1 MSNRHFEWFKKHET
15 DDEVQHKL
23 QRLYSLVCDRL
34 ALTLDSGFIAAAMAA
49 NPAEARRDP
58 VSRLAHQLF
67 TYKLAMPS
75 GAWGLLGLGLLHSV
89 LQEVAREDG
98 KKPVPVHIPRT
109 EAHDLDGLASRL
121 LLPEVDQKDVRRAA
135 AFVEY
140 LLKTQGPRGFIKF
153 GREMGINGAV
163 DGASRVA
170 AGVSAGALELKWQE
184 EAIKSGTPR
193 KGPVH
198 LVLWVA
204 RAAAQHKLLL
214 FWFLVAN
221 AVQILYAVN
230 VPVWLQALFDQG
242 IKPSNV
248 GVIRTYLTYLAL
260 GFMAASGF
268 GVVLDYTV
276 AKLGPRILNDLRGRM
291 FLKINNI
298 DARELA
304 SSSTDEIIA
313 YFSND
318 ITVVEKA
325 VIWAVPGLF
334 SKGLMLV
341 GSVVVAFTLD
351 RQLAAATLVALV
363 IAFWLPRGFSR
374 RAVRFNYERGA
385 EDARLAHIVKE
396 TLLMQRV
403 IRIFGL
409 RNLQSKLFSG
419 QLGQLFTASNEQYF
433 SSGLVG
439 RMTSFGV
446 SAAQLIVI
454 GLGAVQ
460 SVDGLVSSGTIVA
473 FITLLLTIGG
483 AAGFIGAQL
492 PLLIQG
498 VGGLERVQDLLAK
511 PDAAPDPE
519 RPESIGG
526 LVHSLQFDEVSFS
539 YDGSSPVLDKVSM
552 TIDCPRRVM
561 VVGPS
566 GSGKSTILRL
576 IENQFSPGSGHVRMN
591 GVDLRL
597 LGEEQVRSLISLVPQ
612 DTMLFQTS
620 VRENIRMGKLDAT
633 DAEVE
638 AAAKASDIHSF
649 IMSLPDAYDTDV
661 GEAGTKLS
669 GGQRQRIAIARAILH
684 DPQIMLL
691 DEATSA
697 LDSASRVA
705 VEETLRKVTAG
716 RTVVAVT
723 HDLTQCEHADLV
735 YVVKAGRVVESG
747 THGTLLA
754 ADGVYADLWQRSVIA
769 GAEGTVPRDQ
779 LLDRLRKRPIFKGV
793 PADFLER
800 LLAGMSVEM
809 VGPDTV
815 LIEDGKP
822 AGRLIVITQG
832 EVQQSLRL
840 SDGTFMPV
848 EVLEAGDAVGEYAVL
863 EDAEEFT
870 RVVTRKACQLLTIDH
885 AALRALLAVDP
896 EIEQRFVTALAARHE
911 AMMEHYAW
919 QKLQQHAQLQ

>member
-1 MSNRHFEWFKKHET
+1 MSNRHFEWFKKNET

-23 QRLYSLVCDRL
+23 QRLYGLACDRL
-34 ALTLDSGFIAAAMAA
+34 ALNPDSSFIATAMAA

-58 VSRLAHQLF
+58 VQRLAHHLF

-89 LQEVAREDG
+89 LQEVGREDG
-98 KKPVPVHIPRT
+98 KKPVPVAIPR
-109 EAHDLDGLASRL
+109 ADARDLDGLASRL
-121 LLPEVDQKDVRRAA
+121 LLPDVDQKDVRRAA
-135 AFVEY
+135 AFVDY
-140 LLKTQGPRGFIKF
+140 LLKEQGPKGFIKF
-153 GREMGINGAV
+153 GREMGVAGTV
-163 DGASRVA
+163 DPASQAA
-170 AGVSAGALELKWQE
+170 AGISSAALELKWQE
-184 EAIKSGTPR
+184 ASDGGPAR

-198 LVLWVA
+198 LVMWVA
-204 RAAAQHKLLL
+204 RAAAAHRVLL
-214 FWFLVAN
+214 FWFLLAN
-221 AVQILYAVN
+221 AVQILYAVI
-230 VPVWLQALFDQG
+230 VPVLLQSLFDKG
-242 IKPSNV
+242 IKPSDV
-248 GVIRTYLTYLAL
+248 EAISLYLAYLTL
-260 GFMAASGF
+260 GFLAASGF
-268 GVVLDYTV
+268 GVVLDYTL
-276 AKLGPRILNDLRGRM
+276 AKLGPRILNDLRERM
-291 FLKINNI
+291 FRKINNI

-304 SSSTDEIIA
+304 RSNTDEIIA
-313 YFSND
+313 HFSND

-334 SKGLMLV
+334 SKGLMLI

-351 RQLAAATLVALV
+351 WQLATVTLVSLV
-363 IAFWLPRGFSR
+363 IAFWLPRGFSK

-385 EDARLAHIVKE
+385 KDAKLANIVKE

-409 RNLQSKLFSG
+409 RDQQSKQFTG
-419 QLGQLFTASNEQYF
+419 QIGQLFTASNDQYF

-446 SAAQLIVI
+446 SAAQLLVI

-473 FITLLLTIGG
+473 FITLLITIGG

-576 IENQFSPGSGHVRMN
+576 IENQFSPGSGHVRFN

-620 VRENIRMGKLDAT
+620 VRENIRMGKRDASN
-633 DAEVE
+633 AEVE
-638 AAAKASDIHSF
+638 AAARAADIHAI
-649 IMSLPDAYDTDV
+649 IMAMPDGYDTNV
-661 GEAGTKLS
+661 GEAGNKLS
-669 GGQRQRIAIARAILH
+669 GGQRQRIAIARALLH

-705 VEETLRKVTAG
+705 VEATLRKVTAG

-735 YVVKAGRVVESG
+735 YVVKAGRMVESG
-747 THGTLLA
+747 THKMLLA

-769 GAEGTVPRDQ
+769 AADGTLPRDQ
-779 LLDRLRKRPIFKGV
+779 LLDRLRKRPILKDV
-793 PADFLER
+793 PADFVER
-800 LLAGMSVEM
+800 LLANMTVET

-822 AGRLIVITQG
+822 ADRLIFIAQG
-832 EVQQSLRL
+832 EAQQSMRL
-840 SDGTFMPV
+840 SDGTFMAV
-848 EVLEAGDAVGEYAVL
+848 EVLEAGDAVGEYAAL
-863 EDAEEFT
+863 ENAEEFT
-870 RVVTRKACQLLTIDH
+870 RVVTRKDCHLLTIDA
-885 AALRALLAVDP
+885 AALRALIAEDP
-896 EIEQRFVTALAARHE
+896 AIEQRIIAALASRHE
-911 AMMEHYAW
+911 AMTQYCAW
-919 QKLQQHAQLQ
+919 QKLQQHAQPQ

>member
-1 MSNRHFEWFKKHET
+1 MSNRHFDWFKKSET

-23 QRLYSLVCDRL
+23 QRLYGLACDRL
-34 ALTLDSGFIAAAMAA
+34 ALTPDGGFIAEAMAA
-49 NPAEARRDP
+49 NPEAARRDP
-58 VSRLAHQLF
+58 VRRLAHHLF

-98 KKPVPVHIPRT
+98 KKPTPVVIPRT
-109 EAHDLDGLASRL
+109 EAKDLDGLANRL

-135 AFVEY
+135 AFVDY
-140 LLKTQGPRGFIKF
+140 LLLAQGPKGFIKF
-153 GREMGINGAV
+153 GREMGI
-163 DGASRVA
+163 DGTVESASQAA
-170 AGVSAGALELKWQE
+170 AGVSTAALELKWQQ
-184 EAIKSGTPR
+184 ASNGGPVR

-198 LVLWVA
+198 LVIWVA
-204 RAAAQHKLLL
+204 RAAAQHRVLL
-214 FWFLVAN
+214 FWFLLAN
-221 AVQILYAVN
+221 AVQILYAVT
-230 VPVWLQALFDQG
+230 VPVLLQSLFDKG
-242 IKPSNV
+242 IKPSDV
-248 GVIRTYLTYLAL
+248 EAISLYLAYLTL
-260 GFMAASGF
+260 GFLAASGF
-268 GVVLDYTV
+268 GVVLDYTL
-276 AKLGPRILNDLRGRM
+276 AKLGPRILNDLRERM
-291 FLKINNI
+291 FRKINAI

-313 YFSND
+313 HFSND

-334 SKGLMLV
+334 SKGLMLI

-351 RQLAAATLVALV
+351 WQLAIVTLVTL
-363 IAFWLPRGFSR
+363 IFAFWLPRGVSK
-374 RAVRFNYERGA
+374 RAVRYNYERGA
-385 EDARLAHIVKE
+385 KDARLAQIVKE

-409 RNLQSKLFSG
+409 RELRSKLFAG
-419 QLGQLFTASNEQYF
+419 QVGEVFSASYHQYF

-439 RMTSFGV
+439 RLTSFGV
-446 SAAQLIVI
+446 SAAQLLVI

-473 FITLLLTIGG
+473 FITLLITIGG

-498 VGGLERVQDLLAK
+498 VGGLERAQDLLGK

-519 RPESIGG
+519 RPESIGAV
-526 LVHSLQFDEVSFS
+526 VHSLQFDEVSFS
-539 YDGSSPVLDKVSM
+539 YDGSSPVLDKISL

-576 IENQFSPGSGHVRMN
+576 IENQFSPGSGHVRFN

-597 LGEEQVRSLISLVPQ
+597 LGEAQVRSLISLVPQ
-612 DTMLFQTS
+612 DTMLFQIS

-638 AAAKASDIHSF
+638 AAAKAADIHPI
-649 IMSLPDAYDTDV
+649 IMSLPDGYDTNV
-661 GEAGTKLS
+661 GEAGNKLS
-669 GGQRQRIAIARAILH
+669 GGQRQRLAIARAILH
-684 DPQIMLL
+684 NPQIMLL

-697 LDSASRVA
+697 LDPASRVA
-705 VEETLRKVTAG
+705 VEATLRKVTAG
-716 RTVVAVT
+716 RTVVSVT

-747 THGTLLA
+747 THQALLA

-769 GAEGTVPRDQ
+769 GAEGTVPHAQ
-779 LLDRLRKRPIFKGV
+779 LLDRLRKRPILKGV
-793 PADFLER
+793 PADFVEG
-800 LLAGMSVEM
+800 LLARMTVEA

-822 AGRLIVITQG
+822 ADRLIFITQG
-832 EVQQSLRL
+832 EAQQSMRL
-840 SDGTFMPV
+840 SDGTFMAV
-848 EVLEAGDAVGEYAVL
+848 EVLEAGDAVGEYAAL
-863 EDAEEFT
+863 DRAEEFT

-885 AALRALLAVDP
+885 TALRALLAEDP
-896 EIEQRFVTALAARHE
+896 AIEQRIVTALSARHE
-911 AMMEHYAW
+911 AMTQYCAW
-919 QKLQQHAQLQ
+919 QKLQPHARPQ